1 MHSGS
6 FQGRLAS
13 GWDSRGSRLSGSGLP
28 RLGWGCAGVACAA
41 RRPWWL
47 GTDLGGSMDF
57 VGFLKFSRILQ
68 DFLQRF
74 SKETV
79 VLGGPGRAWEGLGSP
94 RKS

>member
-47 GTDLGGSMDF
+47 GTDLRGEH
-57 VGFLKFSRILQ
+57 GFRRISEIFKNFARL
-68 DFLQRF
+68 FTRIF
-74 SKETV
+74 K
-79 VLGGPGRAWEGLGSP
+79 GNWGPRRAWEGLGGP